1 MIFCQDLF
9 SNGTIESFN
18 HTVGP
23 RPAPGIDL
31 GVFELNCAV
40 LDLMLAADF
49 IKGMDLVCSFVFG
62 QSLVGKLKPIVS

>member
-23 RPAPGIDL
+23 R
-31 GVFELNCAV
+31 VFELNCAA
-40 LDLMLAADF
+40 LDLILVVDF
-49 IKGMDLVCSFVFG
+49 IKGMDLVCSFVFR
-62 QSLVGKLKPIVS
+62 QSLVGKLKPIIN